1 MPNPAVK
8 PSIADGTTK
17 GIRGRVG
24 HRQNILKKGVSGFPE
39 APFFAKLPKGHRREV
54 RQEHVAGS
62 GGEAVVG
69 AVKRSSNVVKQ
80 LSNGRWGGR
89 SPLLRRLR
97 VPPSGIQ
104 RLRIWSI
111 TAFLC

>member
-1 MPNPAVK
+1 MVRCTEYRVSGNNRGGDTPGPMPNPAVK

-54 RQEHVAGS
+54 RQEDVARS
-62 GGEAVVG
+62 GGEAVV
-69 AVKRSSNVVKQ
+69 
-80 LSNGRWGGR
+80 
-89 SPLLRRLR
+89 
-97 VPPSGIQ
+97 
-104 RLRIWSI
+104 
-111 TAFLC
+111 